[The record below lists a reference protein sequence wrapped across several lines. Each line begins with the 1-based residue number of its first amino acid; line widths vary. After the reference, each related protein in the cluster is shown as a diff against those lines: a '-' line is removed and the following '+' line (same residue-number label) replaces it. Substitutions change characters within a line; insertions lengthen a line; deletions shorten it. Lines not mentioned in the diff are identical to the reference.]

1 MKKKNNL
8 LNWLVKISFVLYFF
22 LLTWIIVFKFR
33 LDITTLRYLR
43 SINLIPFKENELK
56 EIFINIFLF
65 IPYGMYLRELS
76 SKKSLT
82 VAMVV
87 LTSFLFELLQYI
99 LHIGI
104 SDITDIMMNTL
115 GGIIGILFISIL
127 EKKIESSKILDNSI
141 KYLLSIIPFLM
152 IFLLF
157 LLWVY

>member
-1 MKKKNNL
+1 MKTKNNL

-82 VAMVV
+82 VAMIV

-127 EKKIESSKILDNSI
+127 EKKIESSKILNHSI
-141 KYLLSIIPFLM
+141 KYLLSITPFLI

-157 LLWVY
+157 LL

>member
-8 LNWLVKISFVLYFF
+8 LNWLVKISFVVYFF

-157 LLWVY
+157 LL

>member
-1 MKKKNNL
+1 MKTKNNL

-157 LLWVY
+157 LL

>member
-1 MKKKNNL
+1 MKTKNNL

-33 LDITTLRYLR
+33 IDIRNLRYLR
-43 SINLIPFKENELK
+43 TINLIPFKENALK
-56 EIFINIFLF
+56 EILINIFLF
-65 IPYGMYLRELS
+65 IPYGMYLRELTK
-76 SKKSLT
+76 KKSLT
-82 VAMVV
+82 VGIII
-87 LTSFLFELLQYI
+87 LTSFIFEVLQYI

-127 EKKIESSKILDNSI
+127 EKKIESSKILNHSI
-141 KYLLSIIPFLM
+141 KYLLSIIPFLI

-157 LLWVY
+157 LL

>member
-141 KYLLSIIPFLM
+141 KYLLSIIPILM
-152 IFLLF
+152 LLLLF
-157 LLWVY
+157 LI

>member
-65 IPYGMYLRELS
+65 IPYGMYLRELTK
-76 SKKSLT
+76 KKSLT
-82 VAMVV
+82 VGIII
-87 LTSFLFELLQYI
+87 LTSFIFEVLQYI

-104 SDITDIMMNTL
+104 SDITDVMMNTL
-115 GGIIGILFISIL
+115 GGMVGILLISIL
-127 EKKIESSKILDNSI
+127 EKKRENSKGLDNSI
-141 KYLLSIIPFLM
+141 KYLLSIIPFIM
-152 IFLLF
+152 IFLL
-157 LLWVY
+157 LLL